1 MNEPTEGEIVG
12 EAKRREESTEE
23 NVGPPERRSTP
34 FFEKLLDDEAK
45 EIVHIALA
53 SMGILANRQDNF
65 QAALSVVRSVAA
77 VRAAQLAPED
87 RVPFYKNV
95 GKYAAQQ
102 LVSNEQ
108 APRIVVPR

>member
-1 MNEPTEGEIVG
+1 MEETKGEIVG
-12 EAKRREESTEE
+12 EAKRREEVTDE
-23 NVGPPERRSTP
+23 NAPPERRSTP
-34 FFEKLLDDEAK
+34 FFEKMLDDEAR

-53 SMGILANRQDNF
+53 SMGILANKQDNF
-65 QAALSVVRSVAA
+65 GVALCVVRSVAA

-87 RVPFYKNV
+87 RIPFFKNV

-108 APRIVVPR
+108 APRIIVPR